1 MASDVNSKFC
11 HASKM
16 ELFAKIVKNEKPF
29 TVFAETSTGWPAKT
43 YFIFPCFFKELPGI
57 FSIFPDIF

>member
-16 ELFAKIVKNEKPF
+16 ELFPKIIKTEKPF
-29 TVFAETSTGWPAKT
+29 TVFAKTSTGWPAKT
-43 YFIFPCFFKELPGI
+43 YFIFPYIFKELPEI
-57 FSIFPDIF
+57 FSIFSDIF